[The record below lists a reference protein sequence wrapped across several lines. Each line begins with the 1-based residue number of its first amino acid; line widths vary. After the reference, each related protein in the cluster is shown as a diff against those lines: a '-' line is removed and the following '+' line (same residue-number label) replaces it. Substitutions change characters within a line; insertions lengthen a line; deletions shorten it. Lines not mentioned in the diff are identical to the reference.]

1 MRISDWSSDVCSSDL
16 IPDAHHDISEADILY
31 AAPFALDNHD
41 IVKAD
46 GFGKGHL
53 NTGNEVFKRRLR
65 GGTEDEASDTG
76 RGHQRDSNGT
86 HPRYRHQHHGN
97 GNEAN
102 DKLGDPM
109 KDSHPSATAARAQI
123 IGNADVAPQLH
134 DVPQC
139 ADQAESHPADQRSN
153 QNAPADRPIAAERR
167 SQPDGSKTRT
177 KADQRNQPASG
188 LIERSEERRV
198 GNECGSTCRSQWS
211 TFP

>member
-16 IPDAHHDISEADILY
+16 DISEADILY

-46 GFGKGHL
+46 GVGKGHL

-139 ADQAESHPADQRSN
+139 ADQAESHPADQRSK
-153 QNAPADRPIAAERR
+153 QNAPADKSAE
-167 SQPDGSKTRT
+167 PT
-177 KADQRNQPASG
+177 
-188 LIERSEERRV
+188 SELQ
-198 GNECGSTCRSQWS
+198 SL
-211 TFP
+211 